1 MRNSFVLLTT
11 LAVVIFLCGCNR
23 NSVDLDYTNAK
34 DEVPQL
40 GNLTF
45 RFNKSIVPD
54 SLLSQWDSTE
64 YVKFEPAIA
73 GRFRWERP
81 DELVFSPSR
90 PLPPATSFKA
100 ILNDKIVRHSK
111 FSGISKGKDIAFH
124 TPDLQ
129 LQGVN
134 PIWVLADD
142 NGKIAIPQID
152 LSFNYPV
159 DPNKLKEKLQ
169 VEVDG
174 KIASFVMQTLSASD
188 RISVRLIGIKAEDK
202 DYETRIMV
210 AKGLVPEGGT
220 NGTAEADE
228 LRSAISSPYVLTIN
242 GISSEMD
249 GGSSSENSSDKTVVQ
264 TKGSSGRIYI
274 RTSQQLS
281 DPDPSAFVKIEPAV
295 KFTTQ
300 VTDEGFTVSS
310 DYFDTDKSYR
320 ITILKGLRGKIGGV
334 LRNPYEESLAFGAL
348 EPGIHFASKKS
359 VYLSAQGARNI
370 EVRITSLE
378 KVKLIISKVYESNLL
393 LAERY
398 GYEPSQ
404 SYEGEERS
412 YNETTLG
419 DVIYEKEI
427 ETSSLPKY
435 GNSRLLNFNV
445 ADKLPEFKGIYH
457 VSIRSTKEYWVS
469 DSRFISLSDIG
480 LIAKE
485 GKDKM
490 FVFANSIKTANPL
503 TGVNVLVYGYNNQ
516 LIGTAST
523 NNDGVAEVAYLR
535 KEYKGFRPAMVIA
548 KTADDFNYLPFNS
561 TQTGTSR
568 FDVGGKSS
576 NTTGLD
582 AFIYAERDI
591 YRPGETVHFAVIL
604 RTDKWQTP
612 GDIPVKM
619 KFIMPTGKELTS
631 FRKTLNEQGGVEGS
645 VAVAASAITGS
656 YTLEVYSSND
666 VLMGTKSFKIEEFVP
681 DRIKVTATLNK
692 ADYNPGETAVL
703 NIHAVN
709 FFGPPAANRNY
720 EAEIQVKQKTFNPAK
735 FTDYNFGLAN
745 QTSFFDKIVKEGK
758 TDANGDANQMYEI
771 PATYKNIGVLQTT
784 FYSTVFDETGRPV
797 SRSANATVFT
807 QDVFFGV
814 GSDGYGYYPLFQ
826 PVKFPLVAVN
836 KSEQQLNGVKAE
848 VQVIKHEYRTVL
860 AKQGSYFRYD
870 SQKEDKLLSKSIVD
884 VSGKS
889 TEYSFVPKTPGDY
902 ELRISIPGAAS
913 YVSRSFYSY
922 GSYGGDNNSFEVST
936 EGNIDIS
943 LDKAG
948 YMAGDKAKIL
958 FKTPFSGKM
967 LVTMETDKVLS
978 YQYLNVDKRT
988 ASLEMPLTAAY
999 LPNVYVTATLVKPH
1013 DVSSIPLT
1021 VAHGF
1026 QNITVEEKNRQ
1037 MAVSIV
1043 APKAIR
1049 SGIKQRVTV
1058 KASAGSFITLAA
1070 VDNGVLQV
1078 SDFKTPDPYH
1088 YFYARKAL
1096 EVFGYDMYPLLFPEI
1111 RSRLSS
1117 TGGDADLEMS
1127 KRTNPMPN
1135 KRIKIVSYWSGITK
1149 ANGSGEAKFDID
1161 IPAFSGQIR
1170 LMAVAYDGASFGSAE
1185 QPMTVADPLVLSST
1199 IPRFASPGDTL
1210 MMPVSISNTT
1220 AKSGNAVA
1228 TVRTTGPLTVIGE
1241 SKQTVSLTPNGETRM
1256 TFKIAALPTVNA
1268 GKIIVEVQGLGEKFT
1283 QETDLTVRPASTLQK
1298 MTGSD
1303 VVSGAATR
1311 LLNTGSTDFLPG
1323 SGSYQL
1329 VVSRS
1334 PAIELGSQLSYLL
1347 QYPYGCTEQV
1357 ISSVFPQ
1364 LYFNDLSAL
1373 FNKDAVADNNLNRNI
1388 QEAIRKIAMRQT
1400 YNGGIMLW
1408 DNESTQSWWT
1418 TAYAAQFLLEAKKA
1432 GYDFDRSLLET
1443 ALAYLNNRLK
1453 TKESITYYF
1462 NRTQQKKIAPKEVA
1476 YTLYVLASAGRPNV
1490 SVMNYYKSKP
1500 EMLSLDSRYLLSAAY
1515 ALAGDKKGFHDMLP
1529 SSFSGEESVA
1539 QTGGSFYSD
1548 IRDEAISLNVL
1559 IDVDPSNS
1567 QIPLMAKHVVDK
1579 LKQRSWYSTQE
1590 SAFSFLALGKLA
1602 RSAAKSDAV
1611 AEISLNGKVIGKA
1624 DATPFR
1630 YKTTSTGKVDL
1641 VTKGS
1646 GRLYYWWQQEGI
1658 SVSGRY
1664 KEEDN
1669 FIKVRRR
1676 FFDRFGQPVNTAT
1689 FAQNSLVIVQI
1700 TVEKTFSG
1708 RLENVVVTDLLPA
1721 GFEIENPRTKE
1732 LPGMDWIK
1740 DAATPTQLDVRDD
1753 RINLFVDLYNTR
1765 QVYYYAVRA
1774 VSPGVF
1780 HMGPVSAD
1788 AMYNGEYHSY
1798 NGAMTVRIN

>member
-1 MRNSFVLLTT
+1 MRNPFVLLTT
-11 LAVVIFLCGCNR
+11 LAVVIFLSACNR
-23 NSVDLDYTNAK
+23 NSVALDYTNAK
-34 DEVPQL
+34 EEVPQL

-64 YVKFEPAIA
+64 YVRFEPAIP

-100 ILNDKIVRHSK
+100 VLNDNIVRHSK
-111 FSGISKGKDIAFH
+111 FSGIANGKDITFH

-129 LQGVN
+129 LLGVN
-134 PIWVLADD
+134 PLWVLADD
-142 NGKIAIPQID
+142 NGKVAIPQID
-152 LSFNYPV
+152 LNFNYPV
-159 DPNKLKEKLQ
+159 DPNKLKEKLK

-174 KIASFVMQTLSASD
+174 KLASFVMQTLSASNK
-188 RISVRLIGIKAEDK
+188 ISVRLVGVKAEDK
-202 DYETRIMV
+202 EYETRITV
-210 AKGLVPEGGT
+210 AKGLVPEGGN
-220 NGTAEADE
+220 NGTAEVDE
-228 LRSAISSPYVLTIN
+228 LRSAITSPYVLTIN
-242 GISSEMD
+242 GITSEIE
-249 GGSSSENSSDKTVVQ
+249 GGGAEGAIAG
-264 TKGSSGRIYI
+264 KGTAGKIFV
-274 RTSQQLS
+274 RTSQQVS
-281 DPDPSAFVKIEPAV
+281 DPDPGAFVKIEPAV
-295 KFTTQ
+295 KFTTE

-310 DYFDTDKSYR
+310 DYFDQEKSYR
-320 ITILKGLRGKIGGV
+320 LTITKGLRGKIGGI
-334 LRNPYEESLAFGAL
+334 LKDAYEESLAFGAL
-348 EPGIHFASKKS
+348 EPGVHFASNKA
-359 VYLSAQGARNI
+359 VYLSAEGARNI
-370 EVRITSLE
+370 EVKITGLE
-378 KVKLIISKVYESNLL
+378 KVKLIISKVYENNLL
-393 LAERY
+393 MAERY
-398 GYEPSQ
+398 GYEASQ
-404 SYEGEERS
+404 SYNNEERGYGEIS
-412 YNETTLG
+412 LG

-445 ADKLPEFKGIYH
+445 ADKLPELKGIYH

-469 DSRFISLSDIG
+469 DSKFISLSDIG
-480 LIAKE
+480 LIARE
-485 GKDKM
+485 GKEKM
-490 FVFANSIKTANPL
+490 FVFANSIKTAKPVN
-503 TGVNVLVYGYNNQ
+503 GVNVLVYGYNNQ

-523 NNDGVAEVAYLR
+523 NTDGVAEVVYTR

-548 KTADDFNYLPFNS
+548 KTADDFNYLPFNT

-568 FDVGGKSS
+568 FDVGGKAS
-576 NTTGLD
+576 NPTGLD

-612 GDIPVKM
+612 GEIPVKM

-692 ADYNPGETAVL
+692 PTYNPGETAAL
-703 NIHAVN
+703 SIHAIN
-709 FFGPPAANRNY
+709 FFGPPAAYKNY
-720 EAEIQVKQKTFNPAK
+720 EAEIQVKQKSFNPAK
-735 FTDYNFGLAN
+735 FNDYDFGFAN

-758 TDANGDANQMYEI
+758 TDANGDASQMYEI

-807 QDVFFGV
+807 QDIFFGV
-814 GSDGYGYYPLFQ
+814 GSDGYGYYTMFQ
-826 PVKFPLVAVN
+826 PVKFPLIAVN
-836 KSEQQLNGVKAE
+836 KSEQQLNGAKAE

-860 AKQGSYFRYD
+860 TKQGSYFRYD
-870 SQKEDKLLSKSIVD
+870 SQKEDKLLSKSLVD
-884 VSGKS
+884 VSGNA
-889 TEYSFVPKTPGDY
+889 TFYSFVPKTPGDY

-913 YVSRSFYSY
+913 YVSKRFYSY

-943 LDKAG
+943 LDKEGYVAG
-948 YMAGDKAKIL
+948 EKAKIL
-958 FKTPFSGKM
+958 FKTPFSGRM

-999 LPNVYVTATLVKPH
+999 LPNIYITATLIKPH

-1026 QNITVEEKNRQ
+1026 QNISVEEKNRL

-1049 SGIKQRVTV
+1049 SGVKQRVTV

-1096 EVFGYDMYPLLFPEI
+1096 EVYGYDMYPLLFPEI

-1149 ANGSGEAKFDID
+1149 VNGSGEAKFDID

-1170 LMAVAYDGASFGSAE
+1170 LMAVAYEGTSFGSAE
-1185 QPMTVADPLVLSST
+1185 QAMTVADPLVLSST
-1199 IPRFASPGDTL
+1199 VPRFASPGDTL
-1210 MMPVSISNTT
+1210 TMPVSITNTT
-1220 AKSGNAVA
+1220 SKSGSAVA
-1228 TVRTTGPLTVIGE
+1228 TVRTSGPLTVIGE
-1241 SKQTVSLTPNGETRM
+1241 NKQTVALNANGETNV
-1256 TFKIAALPTVNA
+1256 TFRIAAMPTVNA

-1303 VVSGAATR
+1303 AVSGSSARQLT
-1311 LLNTGSTDFLPG
+1311 TGSADFLPG
-1323 SGSYQL
+1323 SGAYQL

-1334 PAIELGSQLSYLL
+1334 PALELGSQLNFLL

-1357 ISSVFPQ
+1357 VSSAFPQ

-1373 FNKDAVADNNLNRNI
+1373 FNKGAGSDNSVNTNI
-1388 QEAIRKIAMRQT
+1388 QEAICKIAMRQT

-1408 DNESTQSWWT
+1408 DNESTQNWWV

-1432 GYDFDRSLLET
+1432 GYEFDKSLLET

-1453 TKESITYYF
+1453 TKESITYFF
-1462 NRTQQKKIAPKEVA
+1462 NRNQQKKIAPKEVA

-1515 ALAGDKKGFHDMLP
+1515 ALAGDKKGFSEMLP
-1529 SSFSGEESVA
+1529 ASFSGEESVA

-1559 IDVDPSNS
+1559 IEVDPSNS
-1567 QIPLMAKHVVDK
+1567 QIPVMARHVVDK
-1579 LKQRSWYSTQE
+1579 LKQRTWYSTQE
-1590 SAFSFLALGKLA
+1590 SAFSFLGLGKLA

-1611 AEISLNGKVIGKA
+1611 TEISLNGKVVGKA
-1624 DATPFR
+1624 DVTPFR
-1630 YKTTSTGKVDL
+1630 YKTTSTGKIDL

-1646 GRLYYWWQQEGI
+1646 GRMYYWWQSEGI
-1658 SVSGRY
+1658 SVSGKY

-1676 FFDRFGQPVNTAT
+1676 FFDRFGQPVNTST

-1700 TVEKTFSG
+1700 SVEKSFSG
-1708 RLENVVVTDLLPA
+1708 SLENVVVTDLLPA

-1732 LPGMDWIK
+1732 IPGMDWIK
-1740 DAATPTQLDVRDD
+1740 DAATPVQLDVRDD
-1753 RINLFVDLYNTR
+1753 RINLFVNLYSGR

-1774 VSPGVF
+1774 VSPGVY

-1798 NGAMTVRIN
+1798 NGAMTIRVN